1 MLNQKEILKYAV
13 KGLELE
19 IEKLD
24 KDIKKAK
31 KMIEQL
37 ENGEKVT
44 KTKPELIAIITK
56 KIDEKEKLEKEK
68 FEIEW
73 QLEAE

>member
-31 KMIEQL
+31 KMVAQL

-44 KTKPELIAIITK
+44 KTKPELIEILTK

-73 QLEAE
+73 QIEE

>member
-19 IEKLD
+19 IEKLE

-31 KMIEQL
+31 KMVEQL
-37 ENGEKVT
+37 ENGEKVA
-44 KTKPELIAIITK
+44 KTKPELIAILTK

-73 QLEAE
+73 QIEE

>member
-19 IEKLD
+19 IDKLD

-31 KMIEQL
+31 AMIEKL
-37 ENGEKVT
+37 ENGEKVA

-73 QLEAE
+73 LEAE

>member
-19 IEKLD
+19 IDKLD

-31 KMIEQL
+31 QMIEKL
-37 ENGEKVT
+37 ENGEKVA
-44 KTKPELIAIITK
+44 KTKPELIAILTK

-73 QLEAE
+73 QIEE